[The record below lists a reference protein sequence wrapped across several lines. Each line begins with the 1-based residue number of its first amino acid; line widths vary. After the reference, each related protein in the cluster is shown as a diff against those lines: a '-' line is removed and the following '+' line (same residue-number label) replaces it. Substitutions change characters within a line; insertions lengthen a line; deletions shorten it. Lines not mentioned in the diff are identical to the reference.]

1 MDTRSETLD
10 DLRRDIDRIDAE
22 MHALLIERGGI
33 IDRLIA
39 VKQGSTESGSAFR
52 PKREADMMRALLAR
66 HTGHLPLDTVESIW
80 RVIISTFT
88 FVQSPYR
95 VHGAVSG
102 GAAAERDVARFHFG
116 FTVPYI
122 EHSDAHAVVEAV
134 EADPCDLGLV
144 PVASEGGWWRA
155 LGRPGAPQIIARLP
169 FVERPGH
176 PAALATFVVGGTP
189 APGATADDIHLIAAE
204 TRDWSPAAD
213 SMVAVLGG
221 EVVARHG
228 PALLL
233 ALPRGI
239 DRGRLQDALGGTGAV
254 IEDAAWI
261 GSHAARHAVEAAAL
275 CTS

>member
-1 MDTRSETLD
+1 MNRPIETLD

-52 PKREADMMRALLAR
+52 PKREADMMRSLLER

-88 FVQSPYR
+88 YVQAPYR

-122 EHSDAHAVVEAV
+122 EHADAEGVIAAVA
-134 EADPCDLGLV
+134 ADPRDLGLV
-144 PVASEGGWWRA
+144 PVASEGAWWRA
-155 LGRPGAPQIIARLP
+155 LARSGSIQVIARLP

-176 PAALATFVVGGTP
+176 PAALATFLVGGTP
-189 APGATADDIHLIAAE
+189 APGATADDIRLLAAE
-204 TRDWSPAAD
+204 TSGWSAAAD
-213 SMVAVLGG
+213 SMVAVVGA
-221 EVVARHG
+221 EVIGRHDNSVLI
-228 PALLL
+228 AC
-233 ALPRGI
+233 PR
-239 DRGRLQDALGGTGAV
+239 
-254 IEDAAWI
+254 DAALSRLEAGLADADAGFVSAAWV
-261 GSHAARHAVEAAAL
+261 GSHAARLTVEPK
-275 CTS
+275 SIS

>member
-1 MDTRSETLD
+1 METLD

-22 MHALLIERGGI
+22 MHALLIERGSI

-88 FVQSPYR
+88 YVQAPYR
-95 VHGAVSG
+95 VHGAASG

-122 EHSDAHAVVEAV
+122 EHSDAEAV
-134 EADPCDLGLV
+134 IAAVAEDPRDLGLI
-144 PVASEGGWWRA
+144 PVAADGGWWRMLARNSA
-155 LGRPGAPQIIARLP
+155 LQVIARLP

-189 APGATADDIHLIAAE
+189 APGATADDVRLLVAE
-204 TRDWSPAAD
+204 TSGWSAAAN
-213 SMVAVLGG
+213 SMVAVVGA
-221 EVVARHG
+221 EVLARHDT
-228 PALLL
+228 AVLI
-233 ALPRGI
+233 ALPREI
-239 DRGRLQDALGGTGAV
+239 ELKRLEDGLAASGAQL
-254 IEDAAWI
+254 EDTAWI
-261 GSHAARHAVEAAAL
+261 GSHAARHSVDTAGA
-275 CTS
+275 S